1 MPEPIPLAPGTSESD
16 RLETFCDGVF
26 AIAITL
32 LVLEI
37 KVPTAERV
45 HAEGGLL
52 PALAALWPSYVGYL
66 IGFFTI
72 GIMWTNHHAIFLHVR
87 RTDRYFLL
95 INVLFLLFIAFIPFP
110 TAVLAEYLPE
120 PAERRGA
127 VMLYSATMVLMALA
141 YNAVWRYAVWGGRLL
156 APDADRVA
164 VRTISRRY
172 AVGPFAYFATLL
184 LAIVSPWASL
194 TLHGLLAILY
204 LLPERRPDEPRDR
217 ALSSAA

>member
-1 MPEPIPLAPGTSESD
+1 MPEPIRHSPGLSEPD

-32 LVLEI
+32 LILEI
-37 KVPTAERV
+37 KVPTPEQV
-45 HAEGGLL
+45 HAVGGLL
-52 PALAALWPSYVGYL
+52 PALVALWPSYVGYL

-72 GIMWTNHHAIFLHVR
+72 GIMWTNHHAIFQYVR

-95 INVLFLLFIAFIPFP
+95 INVLFLLTIAFVPFP

-120 PAERRGA
+120 PDERRGA
-127 VMLYSATMVLMALA
+127 VMLYSATMVFMALA

-156 APDADRVA
+156 DADADMVA

-172 AVGPFAYFATLL
+172 AIGPFAYLAALL
-184 LAIVSPWASL
+184 LALVSPWASL
-194 TLHGLLAILY
+194 ALHGLLAILY
-204 LLPERRPDEPRDR
+204 LLPERKRDDPRDR